1 MIVPKYWSESK
12 ASASVNGRT
21 VTLKR
26 FGWSDVSE
34 QEAEQHATLR
44 LEEAITTL
52 NATGDVRKVDH
63 KVAYN
68 GGEGIPIREEV
79 ISQHGDNVIS
89 RNAYGALCLN
99 TPDVMFADVD
109 IQEHYPA
116 SFAFGTFLILMLIG
130 AAASWYLSSWLIMA
144 VVVLV
149 SLGIGKAKA
158 VMANKD
164 ALNAQEKE
172 EALAI
177 ERFQEF
183 SKANPEC
190 HLRVYKTAKG
200 YRVLFMDRTYDP
212 SSDETLQL
220 LESLHSDKVYIQMC
234 RNQKCFRAR
243 LTPKPWR
250 IDMERLRPN
259 PGIWPIDP
267 TFLESRASWVERYEK
282 QSQPYATC
290 HFIVELGSKRVD
302 PDAERVRK
310 LHDDFCKVYD
320 SESSLA

>member
-34 QEAEQHATLR
+34 QEAQQHAIQR
-44 LEEAITTL
+44 LEEAISTL
-52 NATGDVRKVDH
+52 NATGEVRKVDH

-79 ISQHGDNVIS
+79 ISKQGDIVIS

-99 TPDVMFADVD
+99 TPNVMFADVD
-109 IQEHYPA
+109 IQEHYPT
-116 SFAFGTFLILMLIG
+116 SFAFGTFLILMIIG
-130 AAASWYLSSWLIMA
+130 AGASWYFSSWLMMA
-144 VVVLV
+144 VVLLL
-149 SLGIGKAKA
+149 SLGIGKTKA
-158 VMANKD
+158 MMANKD

-172 EALAI
+172 EALAV
-177 ERFQEF
+177 ERFQQF
-183 SKANPEC
+183 SKANPES
-190 HLRVYKTAKG
+190 HLRIYKTAKG

-212 SSDETLQL
+212 SSDEALQL

-234 RNQKCFRAR
+234 RNQLCFRAR

-250 IDMERLRPN
+250 MGMQRLRPS
-259 PGIWPIDP
+259 PGIWPINP
-267 TFLESRASWVERYEK
+267 EFLEERSAWVEQYEK
-282 QSQPYATC
+282 TSQGYATC
-290 HFIVELGSKRVD
+290 YFVTHIGSRSSD
-302 PDAERVRK
+302 PKAEAVRK
-310 LHDDFCKVYD
+310 LHDELCCVHAI
-320 SESSLA
+320 ERSLA